1 MIKIGMHEFCL
12 ETGGTLLSGATVAAV
27 EDRVWDAW
35 YCVRT
40 YARREHIAAAQLRR
54 YSDIEVFL
62 PCIRYERPLRSTR
75 VWTTEALFQ
84 NYLFARFDL
93 AACGRKIRHAH
104 AVRDVV
110 HFGTRF
116 PIIPEMVIE
125 ELRSAMGQEE
135 TRVIV
140 SSFDP
145 GEEVRIAG
153 GPFHDLEAVVIRA
166 MPSQQRVAVLL
177 DFLGRQTKVEID
189 DTQLTPVV
197 ERSRRADVVCSA
209 APLGQENER
218 TRLSSRCPVSQPA
231 N

>member
-1 MIKIGMHEFCL
+1 MHEFHF
-12 ETGGTLLSGATVAAV
+12 ETEERSLGGATVAALNCAP
-27 EDRVWDAW
+27 WDAW

-40 YARREHIAAAQLRR
+40 YARRERIAAAQLRR

-62 PCIRYERPLRSTR
+62 PCIRYERPLRSAR
-75 VWTTEALFQ
+75 VWMTEALFQ

-125 ELRSAMGQEE
+125 ELRSAMGQDE
-135 TRVIV
+135 TRVIA

-177 DFLGRQTKVEID
+177 DFLGRQTKVELD
-189 DTQLTPVV
+189 DTQLTSVV
-197 ERSRRADVVCSA
+197 EGSRRAEVVCSA
-209 APLGQENER
+209 AALDQENER
-218 TRLSSRCPVSQPA
+218 TSLSSRCRVAQPE